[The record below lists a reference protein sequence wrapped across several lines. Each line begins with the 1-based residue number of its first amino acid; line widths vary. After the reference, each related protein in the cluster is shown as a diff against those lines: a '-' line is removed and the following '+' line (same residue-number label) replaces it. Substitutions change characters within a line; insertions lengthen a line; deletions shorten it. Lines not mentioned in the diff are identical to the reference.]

1 MELDGIQT
9 DLDEKFT
16 ENAKKIEEICT
27 TEYMCT
33 IYGSR
38 R

>member
-9 DLDEKFT
+9 DLD

-33 IYGSR
+33 IYRGCR
-38 R
+38 